1 MTKVSKYD
9 VKWDRQLEELRLFAV
24 ANGGK
29 ANVPKGDPERP
40 ELGLWCMNQ
49 ARSEPPPHD
58 SCLRGC
64 WCHLA
69 F

>member
-9 VKWDRQLEELRLFAV
+9 AKWDRQLEELRLVAA

-29 ANVPKGDPERP
+29 ANVPEGDPERP
-40 ELGLWCMNQ
+40 ELGPWCKNQ

-58 SCLRGC
+58 S
-64 WCHLA
+64 
-69 F
+69 